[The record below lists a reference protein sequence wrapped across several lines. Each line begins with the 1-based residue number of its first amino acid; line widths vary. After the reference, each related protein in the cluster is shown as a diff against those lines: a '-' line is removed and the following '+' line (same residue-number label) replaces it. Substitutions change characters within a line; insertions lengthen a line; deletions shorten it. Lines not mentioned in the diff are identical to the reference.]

1 MNMPHSGGG
10 GSHGGGSHGGSHG
23 GSSHRT
29 SHTYFYGA
37 RRYRRHYTD
46 GRPDE
51 YFYSNGRPQK
61 TGAFSLIFVT
71 LFGVIFTTLMGIG
84 MGSTIPKK
92 LNEEYGR
99 LSEYDGNYESGSSK
113 AKRFIMKYLYVLTML
128 TIDTVCLIIRIA
140 RFGFTPPTGALEV
153 VLIFIAISVT
163 FVALI
168 LPMIM
173 QRVKERNEEINGIN
187 YARET

>member
-1 MNMPHSGGG
+1 MAVLPVKCIKCGNTVNVDPEK
-10 GSHGGGSHGGSHG
+10 HGLNCPACGTWVNTVMSL
-23 GSSHRT
+23 
-29 SHTYFYGA
+29 
-37 RRYRRHYTD
+37 
-46 GRPDE
+46 
-51 YFYSNGRPQK
+51 QK
-61 TGAFSLIFVT
+61 QHPKWTELLAEE
-71 LFGVIFTTLMGIG
+71 
-84 MGSTIPKK
+84 KK

-113 AKRFIMKYLYVLTML
+113 AKRFIMKYLHVLTLL

-153 VLIFIAISVT
+153 VLIFITVSVT

-173 QRVKERNEEINGIN
+173 KRVKERNEEINGIN
-187 YARET
+187 YARETRPKLIDKMNALQKEKEAYLKEFGQIDGSQ